1 MKLLQV
7 FGCLLTG
14 GSLRAKLRALVYD
27 ILPPSTAIVNYAI
40 GLKKEKAESQQ
51 TVFHWCSNGCKFVTD
66 NSDYIRI
73 FFITDYVAYANTNKT
88 KII

>member
-14 GSLRAKLRALVYD
+14 GSLRAKLQALVYD

-40 GLKKEKAESQQ
+40 GLEKDKAES
-51 TVFHWCSNGCKFVTD
+51 
-66 NSDYIRI
+66 
-73 FFITDYVAYANTNKT
+73 
-88 KII
+88 